1 MCRLADVTVSSKALG
16 DSVSNDILWQPQ
28 PETVEQTAMYQFMQ
42 AMNTKHGLAM
52 ETYLDLWHWSV
63 DDLELFW
70 TEIWEYFDII
80 GEKPTGP
87 MLQGQMPETHWAAGA
102 KVNYAE
108 NILRHAKTMA
118 DEEAV
123 VGLDESLNRTALT
136 WRELNEQVGAFAHHL
151 KTIGVSEGDVV
162 AAALP
167 NIPQAI
173 VGLLGSAA
181 VGAIWSVVNV
191 DFGVPGIVTR
201 FQQLE
206 PKVFM
211 TIDGLELG
219 GKHRDQVGDLDRLL
233 EELDTVT
240 HHVLVENTHTADH
253 AQIAQITQARNVE
266 TAVLDDIVAQGRE
279 PEFTAVDFSHPLW
292 VLYSSGTTGTPK
304 GIVQSQGGTVLEIAK
319 SFGLHYRV
327 PQNEAVYISTST
339 TWMLWN
345 MLVGTLITGAK
356 AIAYSGGV
364 FTGGPGRQFEILE
377 RERVA
382 MYGCGAAILT
392 GVQESGMVPKDHFN
406 LSNLTD
412 ILVSASPLPAR
423 TWHWIYEAVKPDVR
437 LRSDSGGT
445 DVCSVFVGS
454 NPMDPVR
461 VNELMGPALGVAADV
476 YDESENSVT
485 DEVGELVITKPM
497 PTMPLYFWN
506 DPEGERYRDAYFSE
520 NPHIWYHGDFATQTE
535 RQSFVIHG
543 RSDAT
548 LNRGG
553 IRMGSSDLYQVVD
566 ALDEVSASMVIGA
579 ELDDGDYYMPLFVV
593 PSDPNIE
600 ADKLKDIIINAIRT
614 ELSPRY
620 VPDDIIIAPGVP
632 MTKTGKLME
641 VPVKRVLQGMSPEK
655 VSKETAAEPEVLDWY
670 LDYAAEAAK

>member
-1 MCRLADVTVSSKALG
+1 MK
-16 DSVSNDILWQPQ
+16 NDILWQPR

-42 AMNTKHGLAM
+42 DMNTKHGLAM
-52 ETYLDLWHWSV
+52 TTYLDLWNWSV
-63 DDLELFW
+63 QDLELFW
-70 TEIWEYFDII
+70 TEIWDYFDII
-80 GEKPTGP
+80 GEKPAGP
-87 MLQGQMPETHWAAGA
+87 MLQGQMPETRWAEGA
-102 KVNYAE
+102 KVNYAQ
-108 NILRHAKTMA
+108 NILRHAKPLA
-118 DEEAV
+118 DQEAV

-136 WRELNEQVGAFAHHL
+136 WQQLNEQVGAFAHYL
-151 KTIGVSEGDVV
+151 RTIGVKEGDVV

-201 FQQLE
+201 FKQLE
-206 PKVFM
+206 PKVLM

-219 GKHRDQVGDLDRLL
+219 GRVRDQIGDLDKLL
-233 EELDTVT
+233 TELDTVT
-240 HHVLVENTHTADH
+240 HHILVENTHTAEAAKVADMTAAH
-253 AQIAQITQARNVE
+253 EVE
-266 TAVLDDIVAQGRE
+266 TAAFREIVAEGRE

-327 PQNEAVYISTST
+327 PKGEPVYISTST

-345 MLVGTLITGAK
+345 MQVGVLITGAK
-356 AIAYSGGV
+356 AITYSGGV
-364 FTGGPGRQFEILE
+364 FAGGPGRQFEILAN
-377 RERVA
+377 ERVA
-382 MYGCGAAILT
+382 LYGCGAAILT
-392 GVQESGMVPKDHFN
+392 AVQESGLIPKNEYD

-423 TWHWIYEAVKPDVR
+423 TWRWVYDAVKPDVR

-476 YDESENSVT
+476 YDDAGNSVT
-485 DEVGELVITKPM
+485 EEVGELVITKPM
-497 PTMPLYFWN
+497 PTMPLCFWN
-506 DPEGERYRDAYFSE
+506 DPDGSKYRDAYFSQ
-520 NPHIWYHGDFATQTE
+520 NPHIWYHGDFATQTD
-535 RQSFVIHG
+535 RQSFVLHG

-579 ELDDGDYYMPLFVV
+579 ELDDGGYYMPLFVV
-593 PSDPNIE
+593 PSNPDIE
-600 ADKLKDIIINAIRT
+600 ADELKEKITEAIRT

-641 VPVKRVLQGMSPEK
+641 VPIKRVLQGMAPEK
-655 VSKETAAEPEVLDWY
+655 VSKETAADPSVLQWY
-670 LDYAAEAAK
+670 LDYATDAAK

>member
-1 MCRLADVTVSSKALG
+1 
-16 DSVSNDILWQPQ
+16 
-28 PETVEQTAMYQFMQ
+28 MYQFMQ
-42 AMNTKHGLAM
+42 DMNAKHDLAM
-52 ETYLDLWHWSV
+52 DTYLDLWNWSV
-63 DDLELFW
+63 DALEVFW
-70 TEIWEYFDII
+70 TEIWDYFDII

-87 MLQGQMPETHWAAGA
+87 MIQGRMPVTTWAEGA
-102 KVNYAE
+102 KINYAE
-108 NILRHAKTMA
+108 NILRHAHTMG
-118 DEEAV
+118 DQEAV

-136 WRELNEQVGAFAHHL
+136 WQQLNQQVGAFAHHL
-151 KTIGVSEGDVV
+151 RSIGVREGDVV
-162 AAALP
+162 AGALP
-167 NIPQAI
+167 NIPQTI
-173 VGLLGSAA
+173 VALLGTAA

-201 FQQLE
+201 FKQLK
-206 PKVFM
+206 PKVLL
-211 TIDGLELG
+211 TIDGLALG
-219 GKHRDQVGDLDRLL
+219 GKERDQIGDLDELL
-233 EELDTVT
+233 SELDMVT
-240 HHVLVENTHTADH
+240 HHVLVENINTGAHNTVEE
-253 AQIAQITQARNVE
+253 IASRRHIA
-266 TAVLDDIVAQGRE
+266 TAVWSDIIATGRD
-279 PEFTAVDFSHPLW
+279 PEFTRVDFSHPLW

-319 SFGLHYRV
+319 SFGLHYKV
-327 PQNEAVYISTST
+327 PQGQAVYISTST

-345 MLVGTLITGAK
+345 MLAGVLITGAK
-356 AIAYSGGV
+356 AVTYSGGV
-364 FTGGPGRQFEILE
+364 FAGGPGRQFEILAKE
-377 RERVA
+377 QVA
-382 MYGCGAAILT
+382 LFGCGAAILT
-392 GVQESGMVPKDHFN
+392 GVQEAGIVPQDDYD

-423 TWHWIYEAVKPDVR
+423 TWHWVYEAVKPDVR

-454 NPMDPVR
+454 NPMDPVY

-476 YDESENSVT
+476 FDESGNSVIG
-485 DEVGELVITKPM
+485 EVGELVITKPM

-506 DPEGERYRDAYFSE
+506 DHDGSRYREAYFSE
-520 NPHIWYHGDFATQTE
+520 DPHIWYHGDFATQTD

-593 PSDPNIE
+593 PADPDMSAE
-600 ADKLKDIIINAIRT
+600 QLKDAVVQAIRT

-620 VPDDIIIAPGVP
+620 VPDEIIVAPGVP

-641 VPVKRVLQGMSPEK
+641 VPVKRVLQGMAAQR
-655 VSKETAAEPEVLDWY
+655 VSKETAADPSVLQWY
-670 LDYAAEAAK
+670 LDYAESYTQN

>member
-1 MCRLADVTVSSKALG
+1 MK
-16 DSVSNDILWQPQ
+16 NDILWQPR

-42 AMNTKHGLAM
+42 DMNTKHGLAM
-52 ETYLDLWHWSV
+52 TTYLDLWNWSV
-63 DDLELFW
+63 QDLELFW
-70 TEIWEYFDII
+70 TEIWDYFDII
-80 GEKPTGP
+80 GEKPAGP
-87 MLQGQMPETHWAAGA
+87 MLQGQMPETRWAEGA
-102 KVNYAE
+102 KVNYAQ
-108 NILRHAKTMA
+108 NILRHAKPLA
-118 DEEAV
+118 DQEAV

-136 WRELNEQVGAFAHHL
+136 WQQLNEQVGAFAHYL
-151 KTIGVSEGDVV
+151 RTIGVKEGDVV

-201 FQQLE
+201 FKQLE
-206 PKVFM
+206 PKVLM

-219 GKHRDQVGDLDRLL
+219 GRVRDQIGDLDKLL
-233 EELDTVT
+233 TELDTVT
-240 HHVLVENTHTADH
+240 HHILVENTHTAEAAKVADMTAAH
-253 AQIAQITQARNVE
+253 EVE
-266 TAVLDDIVAQGRE
+266 TAAFREIVAEGRE

-327 PQNEAVYISTST
+327 PKGEPVYISTST

-345 MLVGTLITGAK
+345 MQVGVLITGAK
-356 AIAYSGGV
+356 AITYSGGV
-364 FTGGPGRQFEILE
+364 FAGGPGRQFEILAN
-377 RERVA
+377 ERVA
-382 MYGCGAAILT
+382 LYGCGAAILT
-392 GVQESGMVPKDHFN
+392 AVQESGLIPKNEYD

-423 TWHWIYEAVKPDVR
+423 TWRWVYDAVKPDVR

-476 YDESENSVT
+476 YDDAGNSVT
-485 DEVGELVITKPM
+485 EEVGELVITKPM
-497 PTMPLYFWN
+497 PTMPLCFWN
-506 DPEGERYRDAYFSE
+506 DPDGSKYRDAYFSQ
-520 NPHIWYHGDFATQTE
+520 NPHIWYHGDFATQTD

-579 ELDDGDYYMPLFVV
+579 ELDDGGYYMPLFVV
-593 PSDPNIE
+593 PSNPDIE
-600 ADKLKDIIINAIRT
+600 ADELKEKITEAIRT

-641 VPVKRVLQGMSPEK
+641 VPIKRVLQGMAPEK
-655 VSKETAAEPEVLDWY
+655 VSKETAADPSVLQWY
-670 LDYAAEAAK
+670 LDYATDAAK

>member
-1 MCRLADVTVSSKALG
+1 MG
-16 DSVSNDILWQPQ
+16 DTLSNDILWQPE
-28 PETVEQTAMYQFMQ
+28 PETVQQTAMYEFMQ
-42 AMNTKHGLAM
+42 VMNTKHGLAM
-52 ETYLDLWHWSV
+52 ETYLDLWQWSV
-63 DDLELFW
+63 DDLEDFW

-80 GEKPTGP
+80 GQKPTGP
-87 MLQGQMPETHWAAGA
+87 MLQGRMPDTQWAQGA

-108 NILRHAKTMA
+108 NILRHVTEMA
-118 DEEAV
+118 DQEAI

-136 WRELNEQVGAFAHHL
+136 WRQLNEQVGAFAHHL
-151 KTIGVSEGDVV
+151 RTIGVTEGDVV

-201 FQQLE
+201 FQQLQ
-206 PKVFM
+206 PKVLM

-219 GKHRDQVGDLDRLL
+219 GKVREQTGDLDRLL
-233 EELDTVT
+233 QELDSVT
-240 HHVLVENTHTADH
+240 RHVLVENTHSADRSEVVEIVASH
-253 AQIAQITQARNVE
+253 NVE
-266 TAVLDDIVAQGRE
+266 TAVFSEIVADGRE

-319 SFGLHYRV
+319 SFGMHYRV
-327 PQNEAVYISTST
+327 PKGEAVYISTST

-364 FTGGPGRQFEILE
+364 FAGGPGRQFEIMAQ
-377 RERVA
+377 ERVA
-382 MYGCGAAILT
+382 LYGCGAAILT
-392 GVQESGMVPKDHFN
+392 GVQESGMIPKDEFD

-423 TWHWIYEAVKPDVR
+423 TWRWVYEAVSPDVR

-476 YDESENSVT
+476 FNDAGESVT

-506 DPEGERYRDAYFSE
+506 DPDNERYHDAYFSQD
-520 NPHIWYHGDFATQTE
+520 PHIWYHGDFATQTP

-593 PSDPNIE
+593 PTDPEID
-600 ADKLKDIIINAIRT
+600 AQQLKDIITEAIRT

-641 VPVKRVLQGMSPEK
+641 VPIKRVLQGMAPEK
-655 VSKETAAEPEVLDWY
+655 VSKETAAEPDVLEWY
-670 LDYAAEAAK
+670 LDYAADTAK

>member
-1 MCRLADVTVSSKALG
+1 VK
-16 DSVSNDILWQPQ
+16 NDILWQPR

-42 AMNTKHGLAM
+42 DMNTKHGLAM
-52 ETYLDLWHWSV
+52 TTYLDLWNWSV
-63 DDLELFW
+63 QDLELFW
-70 TEIWEYFDII
+70 TEIWDYFDII
-80 GEKPTGP
+80 GEKPAGP
-87 MLQGQMPETHWAAGA
+87 MLQGQMPETRWAEGA
-102 KVNYAE
+102 KVNYAQ
-108 NILRHAKTMA
+108 NILRHAKPLA
-118 DEEAV
+118 DQEAV

-136 WRELNEQVGAFAHHL
+136 WQQLNEQVGAFAHYL
-151 KTIGVSEGDVV
+151 RTIGVKEGDVV

-201 FQQLE
+201 FKQLE
-206 PKVFM
+206 PKVLM

-219 GKHRDQVGDLDRLL
+219 GRVRDQIGDLDKLL
-233 EELDTVT
+233 TELDTVT
-240 HHVLVENTHTADH
+240 HHILVENTHTAEAAKVADMTAAH
-253 AQIAQITQARNVE
+253 EVE
-266 TAVLDDIVAQGRE
+266 TAAFREIVAEGRE

-304 GIVQSQGGTVLEIAK
+304 GILQSQGGTVLEIAK

-327 PQNEAVYISTST
+327 PKGEPVYISTST

-345 MLVGTLITGAK
+345 MQVGVLITGAK
-356 AIAYSGGV
+356 AITYSGGV
-364 FTGGPGRQFEILE
+364 FAGGPGRQFEILAN
-377 RERVA
+377 ERVA
-382 MYGCGAAILT
+382 LYGCGAAILT
-392 GVQESGMVPKDHFN
+392 AVQESGLIPKNEYD

-423 TWHWIYEAVKPDVR
+423 TWRWVYDAVKPDVR

-476 YDESENSVT
+476 YDDAGNSVT
-485 DEVGELVITKPM
+485 EEVGELVITKPM
-497 PTMPLYFWN
+497 PTMPLCFWN
-506 DPEGERYRDAYFSE
+506 DPDGSKYRDAYFSQ
-520 NPHIWYHGDFATQTE
+520 NPHIWYHGDFATQTD

-579 ELDDGDYYMPLFVV
+579 ELDDGGYYMPLFVV
-593 PSDPNIE
+593 PSNPDIE
-600 ADKLKDIIINAIRT
+600 ADELKEKITEAIRT

-641 VPVKRVLQGMSPEK
+641 VPIKRVLQGMAPEK
-655 VSKETAAEPEVLDWY
+655 VSKETAADPSVLQWY
-670 LDYAAEAAK
+670 LDYATDAAK

>member
-1 MCRLADVTVSSKALG
+1 MK
-16 DSVSNDILWQPQ
+16 NDILWQPR

-42 AMNTKHGLAM
+42 DMNTKHGLAM
-52 ETYLDLWHWSV
+52 TTYLDLWNWSV
-63 DDLELFW
+63 QDLELFW
-70 TEIWEYFDII
+70 TEIWDYFDII
-80 GEKPTGP
+80 GEKPAGP
-87 MLQGQMPETHWAAGA
+87 MLQGQMPETRWAEGA
-102 KVNYAE
+102 KVNYAQ
-108 NILRHAKTMA
+108 NILRHAKPLA
-118 DEEAV
+118 DQEAV

-136 WRELNEQVGAFAHHL
+136 WQQLNEQVGAFAHYL
-151 KTIGVSEGDVV
+151 RTIGVKEGDVV

-201 FQQLE
+201 FKQLE
-206 PKVFM
+206 PKVLM

-219 GKHRDQVGDLDRLL
+219 GRVRDQIGDLDKLL
-233 EELDTVT
+233 TELDTVT
-240 HHVLVENTHTADH
+240 HHILVENTHTAEASKVVD
-253 AQIAQITQARNVE
+253 ITAAHEVE
-266 TAVLDDIVAQGRE
+266 TAAFREIVAEGRE

-327 PQNEAVYISTST
+327 PKGEPVYISTST

-345 MLVGTLITGAK
+345 MQVGVLITGAK
-356 AIAYSGGV
+356 AITYSGGV
-364 FTGGPGRQFEILE
+364 FAGGPGRQFEILAN
-377 RERVA
+377 ERVA
-382 MYGCGAAILT
+382 LYGCGAAILT
-392 GVQESGMVPKDHFN
+392 AVQESGLIPKNEYD

-423 TWHWIYEAVKPDVR
+423 TWRWVYDAVKPDVR

-476 YDESENSVT
+476 YDDAGNSVT
-485 DEVGELVITKPM
+485 EEVGELVITKPM
-497 PTMPLYFWN
+497 PTMPLCFWN
-506 DPEGERYRDAYFSE
+506 DPDGSKYRDAYFSQ
-520 NPHIWYHGDFATQTE
+520 NPHIWYHGDFATQTD

-579 ELDDGDYYMPLFVV
+579 ELDDGGYYMPLFVV
-593 PSDPNIE
+593 PSNPDIE
-600 ADKLKDIIINAIRT
+600 ADELKEKITEAIRT

-641 VPVKRVLQGMSPEK
+641 VPIKRVLQGMAPEK
-655 VSKETAAEPEVLDWY
+655 VSKETAADPSVLQWY
-670 LDYAAEAAK
+670 LDYATDAAK

>member
-1 MCRLADVTVSSKALG
+1 VTDK
-16 DSVSNDILWQPQ
+16 ILWQPS
-28 PETVEQTAMYQFMQ
+28 PEEIQATAMYQFIQ
-42 AMNTKHGLAM
+42 DMNAKYDLAM
-52 ETYLDLWHWSV
+52 ETYLDLWAWSV
-63 DDLELFW
+63 DELEQFW
-70 TEIWEYFDII
+70 SEIWDYFDVL

-87 MLQGQMPETHWAAGA
+87 VLQGQMPDAVWAQGA

-108 NILRHAKTMA
+108 NILRHAHTMA
-118 DEEAV
+118 DDEAI
-123 VGLDESLNRTALT
+123 VGLDESLRRTALT
-136 WRELNEQVGAFAHHL
+136 WKQLNEQVGAFAHHL
-151 KTIGVSEGDVV
+151 RTIGIKPGDVV
-162 AAALP
+162 AAAIP

-173 VGLLGSAA
+173 VALLGCAA

-191 DFGVPGIVTR
+191 DFGVAGIVTR
-201 FQQLE
+201 FQQLN
-206 PKVFM
+206 PKVLL

-219 GKHRDQVGDLDRLL
+219 GTIRDQTGDLDALL
-233 EELDTVT
+233 KQLDTVT
-240 HHVLVENTHTADH
+240 HHILIENTYPGAADQV
-253 AQIAQITQARNVE
+253 AQIVAAHEVE
-266 TAVLDDIVAQGRE
+266 TANFDAIVAQGRQ

-327 PQNEAVYISTST
+327 PRGAAVYISTST

-345 MLVGTLITGAK
+345 MQVGVLITGAK
-356 AIAYSGGV
+356 AVTYSGGV
-364 FTGGPGRQFEILE
+364 FAGGPGRQFEILAT
-377 RERVA
+377 ERVA

-392 GVQESGMVPKDHFN
+392 GVQESGLIPSDDYD
-406 LSNLTD
+406 LSHLTD

-423 TWHWIYEAVKPDVR
+423 TWTWVYDAISPNVR

-461 VNELMGPALGVAADV
+461 VNELMGPSLGVAADV
-476 YDESENSVT
+476 YNDDGESVT
-485 DEVGELVITKPM
+485 EQVGELVITKPM

-506 DPEGERYRDAYFSE
+506 DPEGTRYRDAYFSQD
-520 NPHIWYHGDFATQTE
+520 PHIWYHGDFATQTD

-553 IRMGSSDLYQVVD
+553 VRMGSSDLYQVVD
-566 ALDEVSASMVIGA
+566 ALDEVAASMVIGA
-579 ELDDGDYYMPLFVV
+579 ELDDGGYYMPLFVV
-593 PSDPNIE
+593 PAGDANP
-600 ADKLKDIIINAIRT
+600 DTLKDKVIETIRT

-641 VPVKRVLQGMSPEK
+641 VPIKRVLQGMAPQK
-655 VSKETAAEPEVLDWY
+655 VAKETAAEPDVLQWY
-670 LDYAAEAAK
+670 LDYAQDYTNQ

>member
-1 MCRLADVTVSSKALG
+1 M
-16 DSVSNDILWQPQ
+16 SNDILWQPSD
-28 PETVEQTAMYQFMQ
+28 ETIQQTEMYRFMR
-42 AMNTKHGLAM
+42 AMNAKHGLTM
-52 ETYLDLWHWSV
+52 ETYLDLWNWSV
-63 DDLELFW
+63 DDLEVFW
-70 TEIWEYFDII
+70 SEIWEYFDVI
-80 GEKPTGP
+80 GQRPTGP
-87 MLQGQMPETHWAAGA
+87 MLQGQMPEARWAEGA
-102 KVNYAE
+102 RVNYAQ
-108 NILRHAKTMA
+108 NILRHAHTMG
-118 DEEAV
+118 EQEAV

-136 WRELNEQVGAFAHHL
+136 WQQLNEQVGAFAHHL
-151 KTIGVSEGDVV
+151 KSIGVREGDVV

-173 VGLLGSAA
+173 IGLLGCAT

-201 FQQLE
+201 FQQLK
-206 PKVFM
+206 PKVLM
-211 TIDGLELG
+211 TIDGIELG
-219 GKHRDQVGDLDRLL
+219 GKRRDQVDDLDRLL

-240 HHVLVENTHTADH
+240 HHVLVENTYTGERSEVAD
-253 AQIAQITQARNVE
+253 ITEAHNVE
-266 TAVLDDIVAQGRE
+266 TAAFDDIVAEGRE
-279 PEFTAVDFSHPLW
+279 PEFVPVDFSHPLW

-327 PQNEAVYISTST
+327 PKGEAVYISTST

-345 MLVGTLITGAK
+345 MQVGTMITGAK
-356 AIAYSGGV
+356 AITYSGGV
-364 FTGGPGRQFEILE
+364 FAGGPGRQFEILAN
-377 RERVA
+377 ERVA
-382 MYGCGAAILT
+382 FYGCGAAILT
-392 GVQESGMVPKDHFN
+392 GVQESGLVPKDEYD

-423 TWHWIYEAVKPDVR
+423 TWHWIYEAVTPDVR

-476 YDESENSVT
+476 YDEAGNSVT
-485 DEVGELVITKPM
+485 EEVGELVITKPM

-506 DPEGERYRDAYFSE
+506 DPDGERYREAYFSQD
-520 NPHIWYHGDFATQTE
+520 PHIWYHGDFATQTE

-548 LNRGG
+548 LNRDG

-579 ELDDGDYYMPLFVV
+579 ELDDGGYYMPLFVV
-593 PSDPNIE
+593 PSDPDIDT
-600 ADKLKDIIINAIRT
+600 DKLKDTIVEAIRT

-641 VPVKRVLQGMSPEK
+641 VPIKRVLQGMAPEK
-655 VSKETAAEPEVLDWY
+655 VSKETAAEPDVLEWY
-670 LDYAAEAAK
+670 LDYATEATK

>member
-1 MCRLADVTVSSKALG
+1 LSE
-16 DSVSNDILWQPQ
+16 NILWEPRPDQVQ
-28 PETVEQTAMYQFMQ
+28 ATAMYQFMQ
-42 AMNTKHGLAM
+42 DMNAKHDLSM
-52 ETYLDLWHWSV
+52 QTYLDLWNWSV
-63 DDLELFW
+63 DELELFW

-87 MLQGQMPETHWAAGA
+87 MVQGKMPETTWADGA
-102 KVNYAE
+102 KINYAE
-108 NILRHAKTMA
+108 NILRHAHTMP
-118 DEEAV
+118 DQEAI

-136 WRELNEQVGAFAHHL
+136 WQQLNDQVGAFAQHL
-151 KTIGVSEGDVV
+151 RSIGVTQGDVV
-162 AAALP
+162 AGALP
-167 NIPQAI
+167 NMPQAI
-173 VGLLGSAA
+173 VALLGTAT

-191 DFGVPGIVTR
+191 DFGVPGVVTR
-201 FQQLE
+201 FKQLK
-206 PKVFM
+206 PKVLL

-219 GKHRDQVGDLDRLL
+219 GKVRDQIGDLDELL
-233 EELDTVT
+233 SELDTVT
-240 HHVLVENTHTADH
+240 HHVLVENTSTGSFANIAEIAGQRDVKTASF
-253 AQIAQITQARNVE
+253 N
-266 TAVLDDIVAQGRE
+266 DIVASGRA
-279 PEFTAVDFSHPLW
+279 PEFVRVDFSHPLW

-327 PQNEAVYISTST
+327 PRGQAVYISTST

-345 MLVGTLITGAK
+345 MLVGTLITGAT
-356 AIAYSGGV
+356 AVTYSGGV
-364 FTGGPGRQFEILE
+364 FAGGPGRQFEILE
-377 RERVA
+377 QERVA
-382 MYGCGAAILT
+382 LFGCGAAILT
-392 GVQESGMVPKDHFN
+392 GVQEAGIIPKDDYD

-423 TWHWIYEAVKPDVR
+423 TWRWVYEAVKDDVR

-454 NPMDPVR
+454 NPMDPVY

-476 YDESENSVT
+476 FDGSGTSVT

-506 DPEGERYRDAYFSE
+506 DPDGSRYREAYFTE
-520 NPHIWYHGDFATQTE
+520 DPHIWYHGDFATQTD

-579 ELDDGDYYMPLFVV
+579 ELEDGDYYMPLFVV
-593 PSDPNIE
+593 PSDSDMSAE
-600 ADKLKDIIINAIRT
+600 HLKEKVVQAIRT

-620 VPDDIIIAPGVP
+620 VPDEIIIAPGVP

-641 VPVKRVLQGMSPEK
+641 VPIKRVLQGMAAQK
-655 VSKETAAEPEVLDWY
+655 VSKETAADPSVLDWY
-670 LDYAAEAAK
+670 LDYAESYTNR

>member
-1 MCRLADVTVSSKALG
+1 M
-16 DSVSNDILWQPQ
+16 SNDILWQPE
-28 PETVEQTAMYQFMQ
+28 PETVQQTAMYEFMQ
-42 AMNTKHGLAM
+42 VMNTKHGLAM
-52 ETYLDLWHWSV
+52 ETYLDLWQWSV
-63 DDLELFW
+63 DDLEVFW

-80 GEKPTGP
+80 GQKPTGP
-87 MLQGQMPETHWAAGA
+87 MLQGRMPDTQWAQGA

-108 NILRHAKTMA
+108 NILRHVTEMA
-118 DEEAV
+118 DQEAI

-136 WRELNEQVGAFAHHL
+136 WRQLNEQVGAFAHHL
-151 KTIGVSEGDVV
+151 RTIGVTEGDVV

-201 FQQLE
+201 FQQLQ
-206 PKVFM
+206 PKVLM

-219 GKHRDQVGDLDRLL
+219 GKVREQTGDLDRLL
-233 EELDTVT
+233 QELDSVT
-240 HHVLVENTHTADH
+240 RHVLVENTHSADRSEVVEIVASH
-253 AQIAQITQARNVE
+253 NVE
-266 TAVLDDIVAQGRE
+266 TAVFSEIVADGRE

-319 SFGLHYRV
+319 SFGMHYRV
-327 PQNEAVYISTST
+327 PKGEAVYISTST

-364 FTGGPGRQFEILE
+364 FAGGPGRQFEIMAQ
-377 RERVA
+377 ERVA
-382 MYGCGAAILT
+382 LYGCGAAILT
-392 GVQESGMVPKDHFN
+392 GVQESGLVPKDEFE

-423 TWHWIYEAVKPDVR
+423 TWRWVYEAVSPDVR

-476 YDESENSVT
+476 FNDAGESVT

-506 DPEGERYRDAYFSE
+506 DPDNERYHDAYFSQD
-520 NPHIWYHGDFATQTE
+520 PHIWYHGDFATQTP

-579 ELDDGDYYMPLFVV
+579 ELDDGEYYMPLFVV
-593 PSDPNIE
+593 PTDPEID
-600 ADKLKDIIINAIRT
+600 AQQLKDIITEAIRT

-641 VPVKRVLQGMSPEK
+641 VPIKRVLQGMAPEK
-655 VSKETAAEPEVLDWY
+655 VSKETAAEPDVLEWY
-670 LDYAAEAAK
+670 LDYAADTAK

>member
-1 MCRLADVTVSSKALG
+1 
-16 DSVSNDILWQPQ
+16 VSNDILWQPSD
-28 PETVEQTAMYQFMQ
+28 ETIQQTEMYRFMR
-42 AMNTKHGLAM
+42 AMNTKHGLTM
-52 ETYLDLWHWSV
+52 ETYLDLWNWSV
-63 DDLELFW
+63 DDLEVFW
-70 TEIWEYFDII
+70 TEIWDYFDVL
-80 GEKPTGP
+80 GQRPTGP
-87 MLQGQMPETHWAAGA
+87 MLQGQMPETRWAEGA
-102 KVNYAE
+102 RVNYAQ
-108 NILRHAKTMA
+108 NILRHAHTMG
-118 DEEAV
+118 EQEAV

-136 WRELNEQVGAFAHHL
+136 WQQLNEQVGAFAHHL
-151 KTIGVSEGDVV
+151 KSIGVKEGDVV

-173 VGLLGSAA
+173 IGLLGCAT

-201 FQQLE
+201 FQQLK
-206 PKVFM
+206 PKVLM

-219 GKHRDQVGDLDRLL
+219 GKRRDQVDDLDRLL

-240 HHVLVENTHTADH
+240 HHVLVENTYTGERSEVADITEAHNVDTA
-253 AQIAQITQARNVE
+253 AF
-266 TAVLDDIVAQGRE
+266 DDVVAEGRE
-279 PEFTAVDFSHPLW
+279 PEFVPVDFSHPLW

-327 PQNEAVYISTST
+327 PKGEAVYISTST

-345 MLVGTLITGAK
+345 MQVGTMITGAK
-356 AIAYSGGV
+356 AITYSGGV
-364 FTGGPGRQFEILE
+364 FAGGPGRQFEILAN
-377 RERVA
+377 ERVA
-382 MYGCGAAILT
+382 FYGCGAAILT
-392 GVQESGMVPKDHFN
+392 GVQESGLVPKDEYD

-423 TWHWIYEAVKPDVR
+423 TWRWIYEAVTPDVR

-476 YDESENSVT
+476 YDESGNSVT
-485 DEVGELVITKPM
+485 EEVGELVITKPM

-506 DPEGERYRDAYFSE
+506 DPVGERYREAYFSQD
-520 NPHIWYHGDFATQTE
+520 PHIWYHGDFATQTE

-579 ELDDGDYYMPLFVV
+579 ELDDGGYYMPLFVV
-593 PSDPNIE
+593 PSDPDID
-600 ADKLKDIIINAIRT
+600 ADKLKDTIVAAIRT

-641 VPVKRVLQGMSPEK
+641 VPIKRVLQGMAPEK
-655 VSKETAAEPEVLDWY
+655 VSKETAAEPDVLEWY
-670 LDYAAEAAK
+670 LDYATEATK